1 MSLKDIVMSYD
12 PYLIIVLDP
21 VSTEISWD
29 YGTNIQL
36 PLVYLI
42 DSESTTV
49 HILKDSAVLQ
59 YLRAGRYM

>member
-1 MSLKDIVMSYD
+1 MSYD

-36 PLVYLI
+36 PLVYLY